1 MARLTDDEIRRALE
15 SLSGWERQ
23 GDEIAR
29 TVRFPEFMD
38 GIHFIGRVAEMAE
51 AADHHPDIDIRY
63 RNVRFALTTHDQGGL
78 TEKDVQL
85 ASEINQALG

>member
-1 MARLTDDEIRRALE
+1 MARLTDDEIRRSLE
-15 SLSGWERQ
+15 SLAGWERQ
-23 GDEIAR
+23 GDEIVR
-29 TVRFPEFMD
+29 TARFPEFMD
-38 GIHFIGRVAEMAE
+38 GIHFIARVAEMAE

-85 ASEINQALG
+85 ASEISKALG